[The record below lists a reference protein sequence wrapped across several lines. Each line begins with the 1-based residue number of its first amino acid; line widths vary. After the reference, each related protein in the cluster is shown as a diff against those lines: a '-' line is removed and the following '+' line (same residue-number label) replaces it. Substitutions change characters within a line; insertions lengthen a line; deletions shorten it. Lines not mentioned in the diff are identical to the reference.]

1 MVAHR
6 EKNNSQQTTNEHT
19 KMQTVTLNSHRN
31 AGQLQILKLKN
42 AMKYEIYAHDFQR
55 SFETLPK
62 FILFGRA
69 IPPYDVHAFP
79 KVATLP
85 DTEPK
90 ASQSQV

>member
-1 MVAHR
+1 
-6 EKNNSQQTTNEHT
+6 
-19 KMQTVTLNSHRN
+19 
-31 AGQLQILKLKN
+31 
-42 AMKYEIYAHDFQR
+42 MKYEIYAHDFQR

-85 DTEPK
+85 DTEPTACQAGDSK
-90 ASQSQV
+90 MHRRYLRGGGVWRVGGGLISLMYQRSTSDPLWAI

>member
-1 MVAHR
+1 
-6 EKNNSQQTTNEHT
+6 
-19 KMQTVTLNSHRN
+19 
-31 AGQLQILKLKN
+31 
-42 AMKYEIYAHDFQR
+42 MKYEIYAHDFQR

-85 DTEPK
+85 DTEPTACQARDAKMHKVHNVEKHRQKQWCNQK
-90 ASQSQV
+90 AKVSRY